1 MSVPFS
7 WVLLFFLCFSYLWRF
22 RPRANVELFVRR
34 TKISEFDVRLFD
46 LHMRPTKLINYKFGR
61 NFIKSAPW
69 SDSVDWFDAS
79 DVQRLT
85 DDLNL
90 RRPKTEFGSSH
101 ETFNVCP
108 RPYRVRYARAIDLFT
123 DMMSI
128 LNYLDLRSIMVCSG
142 GISTIRYTRS
152 VFTRPFPANFSLSF
166 PRKRLWWERRSL
178 CRVWMQ

>member
-1 MSVPFS
+1 
-7 WVLLFFLCFSYLWRF
+7 
-22 RPRANVELFVRR
+22 
-34 TKISEFDVRLFD
+34 
-46 LHMRPTKLINYKFGR
+46 MRPTKLINYKFGR

-90 RRPKTEFGSSH
+90 RRPKIEFGSSH
-101 ETFNVCP
+101 ETFNVWP

-166 PRKRLWWERRSL
+166 PEKDCNGKEDRCAVFGCNNDRPFAEKYTIKFSQFCPKSERKY
-178 CRVWMQ
+178 